1 MPACL
6 FSYLQ
11 IAWEGA
17 GGAWAGNQSRAA
29 CKDTDQPLS
38 RAPPWGPSGPS
49 HRMPPSGLPS
59 SQPRASLTPSG
70 SPGDLWQCW
79 VLAVTPGDCPA
90 ICWEEA
96 RDTAKYRTV
105 HRAAPTPTTEE
116 DLAPDVDGCKV

>member
-90 ICWEEA
+90 ICWEEG

-105 HRAAPTPTTEE
+105 HRAAPPPRQRRT
-116 DLAPDVDGCKV
+116 